1 MNAIEVMVA
10 KTALKKMME
19 QGYFCICTIDKV
31 LKISGGIPDPRDY
44 QMLNALHCIHYKD
57 MPPALLKE
65 LPNII
70 RRVVESPALDFYI
83 DVTPGN
89 GNQLLTFRET

>member
-1 MNAIEVMVA
+1 MNAIEILVA

-31 LKISGGIPDPRDY
+31 LKITGGIPGPRDY
-44 QMLNALHCIHYKD
+44 QMLSALHCIHYKD

-83 DVTPGN
+83 DVSSGS
-89 GNQLLTFRET
+89 NQLLTFREA

>member
-1 MNAIEVMVA
+1 MNAIEILVA
-10 KTALKKMME
+10 KTALKKMVE

-44 QMLNALHCIHYKD
+44 QMLSALHCVHYKD
-57 MPPALLKE
+57 MPPTLLRE

-70 RRVVESPALDFYI
+70 KRVVESPTYQFYI
-83 DVTPGN
+83 DISPSNDT
-89 GNQLLTFRET
+89 LALTCHE

>member
-1 MNAIEVMVA
+1 MNAIEVLVA

-19 QGYFCICTIDKV
+19 QGYFCVCTIDKV
-31 LKISGGIPDPRDY
+31 LKITGGIPDPRDY

-57 MPPALLKE
+57 MPPTLLKE

-83 DVTPGN
+83 DVSPGS
-89 GNQLLTFRET
+89 NQLLTFREA